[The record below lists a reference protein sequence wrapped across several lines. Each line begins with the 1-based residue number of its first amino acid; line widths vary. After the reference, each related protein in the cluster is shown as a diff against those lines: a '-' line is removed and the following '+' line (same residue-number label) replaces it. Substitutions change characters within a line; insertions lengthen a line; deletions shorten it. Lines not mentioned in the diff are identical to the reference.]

1 MSLGTE
7 YRQCGRDAEWAS
19 LTELAEA
26 RQGFQMKN
34 PLEGQVEGHQAD
46 KGGNSRIANAEVY
59 DPSQEPSV
67 LHYSSSGKDIPE
79 FWK

>member
-1 MSLGTE
+1 
-7 YRQCGRDAEWAS
+7 
-19 LTELAEA
+19 
-26 RQGFQMKN
+26 MKN